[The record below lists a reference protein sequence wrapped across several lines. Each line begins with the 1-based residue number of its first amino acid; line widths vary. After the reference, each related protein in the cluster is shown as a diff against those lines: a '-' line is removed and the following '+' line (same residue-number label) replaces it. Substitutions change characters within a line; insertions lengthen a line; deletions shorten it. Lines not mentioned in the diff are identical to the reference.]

1 MTEQTEG
8 DHNAGVEALDATA
21 VAEYLRRHPDF
32 LARRPKLLASLE
44 IPHTESGG
52 ASSLIERQVE
62 VLRSQNAALQ
72 AQLDELL
79 DIGREN
85 DELIRRIH
93 ALVLELIDAPD
104 AHTALE
110 LLRHS
115 LVEDF
120 GADEA
125 VVRLL
130 AAYAEDAPEAV
141 SADDPAWQA
150 ISEAAQQGSALCGRL
165 SRDQATLLFP
175 VPARAA
181 SAVVIPLTAPE
192 LIGWIAVGSHDE
204 ARFRT
209 SMDTG
214 FLSFLGSA
222 AGRILST
229 RLT

>member
-1 MTEQTEG
+1 MTEHSEEG
-8 DHNAGVEALDATA
+8 RTTGMETVDATA
-21 VAEYLRRHPDF
+21 VAEYLRSHPDF

-44 IPHTESGG
+44 IPHADTGA

-72 AQLDELL
+72 ARVDELL

-93 ALVLELIDAPD
+93 ALALELIDSTD
-104 AHTALE
+104 AHSALE
-110 LLRHS
+110 LLRYS
-115 LVEDF
+115 LTEDF
-120 GADEA
+120 AADE
-125 VVRLL
+125 VSIRLL
-130 AAYAEDAPEAV
+130 AAYAEDTPEAV

-150 ISEAAQQGSALCGRL
+150 ISEAAAQGSALCGRL
-165 SRDQATLLFP
+165 SREQAILLFP
-175 VPARAA
+175 VPARVA
-181 SAVVIPLTAPE
+181 SAVVIPLTTPE
-192 LIGWIAVGSHDE
+192 LVGWIAVGSQDE

-222 AGRILST
+222 AGRV
-229 RLT
+229 LTGHFS